1 MAIIPET
8 VLASV
13 PLTFPEK
20 GYRQVGKD
28 DILHML
34 LPQRSLYPNSRI
46 YVPVFLEQPQNEHS
60 PISAIVIR

>member
-8 VLASV
+8 ALASV
-13 PLTFPEK
+13 PLTFPEN

-28 DILHML
+28 DVLHML

-46 YVPVFLEQPQNEHS
+46 YVPVFLEQPQNEHG